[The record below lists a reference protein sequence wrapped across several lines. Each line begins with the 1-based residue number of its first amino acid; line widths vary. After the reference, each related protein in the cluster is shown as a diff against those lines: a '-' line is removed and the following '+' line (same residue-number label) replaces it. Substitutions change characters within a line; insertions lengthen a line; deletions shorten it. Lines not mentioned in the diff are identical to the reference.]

1 MRKKLSSRALL
12 QEFRCSVMKNPSSY
26 LDWYIHAP
34 KVKYDF
40 CSSGLGYFKYD
51 LTLGYVDL
59 SINYAHGNPD
69 AAKQL
74 AQRYNV
80 QPENVFISTE
90 GASGQNNRIIRYLAE
105 INKRRNEAIVEY
117 PTYEPL
123 LRQVQ
128 EHFSHLKRLERNEK
142 ESYRLDA
149 DALQKIVSEK
159 TGILVLTNPHAP
171 SGAISNVNELREIM
185 AVASE
190 NGFYVLCDEI
200 YAEFDRNAIPN
211 VFSVNKDFGIVTTS
225 FTKAYGLGGLK
236 LGVALARESLVNE
249 LYTDVLNTVGNSPN
263 IVQIIAAE
271 LLTKGKETLER
282 HKQKWLR
289 LKKETEGWLNEKG
302 FDYFPN
308 KAGVTYWVK
317 VPIKDTYKWI
327 NDYVIPKYSLAAVP
341 GTFFLFKNNSKPLKS
356 SMMRLGLGNINP
368 DRPNL
373 KEALGVLEKA
383 LDTYKQT

>member
-1 MRKKLSSRALL
+1 
-12 QEFRCSVMKNPSSY
+12 MKNTSLY
-26 LDWYIHAP
+26 LNWYIHVP
-34 KVKYDF
+34 NVKYDF
-40 CSSGLGYFKYD
+40 RSSGLGYFKYN
-51 LTLGYVDL
+51 LALGYVDL
-59 SINYAHGNPD
+59 SINYAYGNPD

-80 QPENVFISTE
+80 QPENVFISSE
-90 GASGQNNRIIRYLAE
+90 GASGQNNRIIRCLAE
-105 INKRRNEAIVEY
+105 RSKRRNEAIVEY

-128 EHFSHLKRLERNEK
+128 EHFPRVKRLERNEN
-142 ESYRLDA
+142 ESYGLDV

-159 TGILVLTNPHAP
+159 TGLLVLTNPHAP
-171 SGAISNVNELREIM
+171 SGAISNTNELKEIM
-185 AVASE
+185 TVASE

-200 YAEFDRNAIPN
+200 YAEFDRNAIHT

-236 LGVALARESLVNE
+236 LGVAIAKENLVNE

-263 IVQIIAAE
+263 IVQLIAAE
-271 LLTKGKETLER
+271 LLTNGREDLER
-282 HKQKWLR
+282 HKQKWTS

-302 FDYFPN
+302 FEYFPN
-308 KAGVTYWVK
+308 KSGITYWVK

-327 NDYVIPKYSLAAVP
+327 NDHAIPKYSLAPIP
-341 GTFFLFKNNSKPLKS
+341 GTFFLFKNNCKLIKS

-368 DRPNL
+368 DKPNL
-373 KEALGVLEKA
+373 TEALEVLEKA